1 MQLARGYFERAAEL
15 TEDQKEAAGLL
26 EQAAAC
32 AFALVQMPDVI
43 ALCERSSEL
52 YAEAGNLHG
61 GARASARI
69 GEALWVSD
77 RPDEGADRMEAAL
90 AVLADAEPD
99 HDLALLHATLGK
111 VRFFLGELDKA
122 TAQIEIALEIAE
134 ALWLPDVLSEAL
146 NTKALILGARGG
158 HEEELALLRHA
169 LQLALD
175 NDVATAAMR
184 AYNNLSYVTMN
195 RDRYE
200 EARRYQEEGIALGT
214 RLGFRGQRYF
224 LRAHLEINRFMRGE
238 WDELRALVDELSE
251 STDTAFYGGTEGLAA
266 PAIWY
271 LQARGEI
278 GAAELLCER
287 FVGDPE
293 VGDTQ
298 TRSYRVTLRGIVAEA
313 GGRHEEALALART
326 ALENIPTLGLYH
338 DVMRDAFGLALE
350 AAVALGDVDAADEI
364 LRMATEAP
372 PGAIGPF
379 FRAQADRY
387 AAVIA
392 VLRDDDQTASSRFR
406 SAVGL
411 LRELGTPFHLA
422 AVLLEQAEWL
432 AARGRSDEARPM
444 LEEAQ
449 TIFEGLNA
457 IPYLERVSVLAPELT
472 PA

>member
-15 TEDQKEAAGLL
+15 TEDPEEHAGLL

-43 ALCERSSEL
+43 AMCERAQQL
-52 YAEAGNLHG
+52 YEEAGNPHG
-61 GARASARI
+61 AARASARI

-77 RPDEGADRMEAAL
+77 RPEEGADRMDAAL
-90 AVLADAEPD
+90 AVLADAAPD
-99 HDLALLHATLGK
+99 HDLALLHAVVGK

-146 NTKALILGARGG
+146 NTKALILGARDR
-158 HEEELALLRHA
+158 HEEELALLKHA

-175 NDVATAAMR
+175 NDVADGAMR
-184 AYNNLSYVTMN
+184 AYNNLSYVMMN

-224 LRAHLEINRFMRGE
+224 LRSHLEFNHFMRGE
-238 WDELRALVDELSE
+238 WDELRALVDELNE
-251 STDTAFYGGTEGLAA
+251 STDTTFYGGTEGLAA
-266 PAIWY
+266 
-271 LQARGEI
+271 
-278 GAAELLCER
+278 AATWFLLAQGDVTAAGVLCER
-287 FVGDPE
+287 FIGDPGA
-293 VGDTQ
+293 GDAQ
-298 TRSYRVTLRGIVAEA
+298 TRAYRVTVKGLVANAE
-313 GGRHEEALALART
+313 GRHEEALALARS
-326 ALENIPTLGLYH
+326 ALAHVSSLGLYH
-338 DVMRDAFGLALE
+338 DVMRDAFALGLE
-350 AAVALGDVDAADEI
+350 AAVALGDVDAAEEI
-364 LRMATEAP
+364 LRLANEAP

-379 FRAQADRY
+379 FRAQEERY
-387 AAVIA
+387 GAAVA

-432 AARGRSDEARPM
+432 AARGMSDEARPM
-444 LEEAQ
+444 LEEAR
-449 TIFEGLNA
+449 TIFVGLKA
-457 IPYLERVSVLAPELT
+457 IPYLERVRALAPELM